1 MFYDLAKYLF
11 FRPVVYLLFWPRIVG
26 RDKVAARGPAI
37 LAVNHLG
44 TGETFLLPTMLKPHL
59 VFPAKKELFRTDT
72 FLRRLATFF
81 LHLIRQ
87 VPLDRDGGDASAGA
101 LGSMHQVLRDGG
113 VIAIF
118 PEGHRS
124 PDGRLYR
131 GHTGVARLAMG
142 QDIPVYPVGVFN
154 TRFTKKKWL
163 PFPWLYR
170 PRLIVGDAMR
180 LPEELRQRYLTAPD
194 RDSAA
199 VALRQATDL
208 IMARIQAI
216 TGQEQVD
223 EYSWRPKK
231 AHRHGGPV
239 S

>member
-1 MFYDLAKYLF
+1 MFYELAKYLF
-11 FRPVVYLLFWPRIVG
+11 FRPLAYVLFWPSIVG
-26 RDKVAARGPAI
+26 RNKVPAHGPAI

-44 TGETFLLPTMLKPHL
+44 TGEAFLLPTILKPRL

-72 FLRRLATFF
+72 VLRWLAALFLR
-81 LHLIRQ
+81 LIGQ
-87 VPLDRDGGDASAGA
+87 IPMDRDGGDASAGG

-113 VIAIF
+113 TIAIF

-131 GHTGVARLAMG
+131 GHTGVARLALTE
-142 QDIPVYPVGVFN
+142 DVVIYPIGAFN

-170 PRLIVGDAMR
+170 PRLIVGDPRR
-180 LPEELRQRYLTAPD
+180 LPEDLRQRYLMAPD
-194 RDSAA
+194 REAA
-199 VALRQATDL
+199 GEALRQATDL
-208 IMARIQAI
+208 VMSWIQDI

-231 AHRHGGPV
+231 SRRRGEPV
-239 S
+239 G